1 MPGEDHIHHCAV
13 LLGYPAVYSP
23 GSLLGTSEKMKKDSS
38 GTSPESEEK
47 RRKVSFLPKN
57 RPVLEDEKVKFY
69 TFLQKEEKRRKVRF
83 YTLTETAER
92 RL

>member
-1 MPGEDHIHHCAV
+1 
-13 LLGYPAVYSP
+13 
-23 GSLLGTSEKMKKDSS
+23 
-38 GTSPESEEK
+38 
-47 RRKVSFLPKN
+47 VSFLPKN